1 MSKIKNGEEARNKS
15 ISIRP
20 FKIFP
25 NFELEATKIKL
36 TPSELISVL
45 IVYFIERKNNKQLLN
60 FIKNIKE
67 KIENKN
73 LSLLPNF

>member
-20 FKIFP
+20 FKIFS

-60 FIKNIKE
+60 CVKNIKE